1 MTHYVPSSTFPG
13 KFEGCGPLGEQLH
26 DLSLDGCDDEF
37 LSEDEQKW
45 FGLLLNT
52 GIYGANHAILSEDS
66 QGFVEYG
73 TYDTEKKARAD
84 WERLALGQPAWYDDN
99 PAAGGGYAGYEA
111 ENE

>member
-1 MTHYVPSSTFPG
+1 MAHYVPSGTFPG
-13 KFEGCGPLGEQLH
+13 KFEVCGPLGEELYEA
-26 DLSLDGCDDEF
+26 SVDGCDDEF

-52 GIYGANHAILSEDS
+52 GIFGVNHAIISEDS

-73 TYDTEKKARAD
+73 VYDTEKKARYD
-84 WERLALGQPAWYDDN
+84 WERLAVCGDFWYEGN
-99 PAAGGGYAGYEA
+99 PAVGGGYARCEA